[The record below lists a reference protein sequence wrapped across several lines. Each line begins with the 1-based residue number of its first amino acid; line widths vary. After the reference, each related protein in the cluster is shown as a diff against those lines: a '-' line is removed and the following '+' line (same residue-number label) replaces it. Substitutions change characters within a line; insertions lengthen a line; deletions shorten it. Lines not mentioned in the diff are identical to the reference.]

1 MEIGDKYGVLR
12 GLLPF
17 ALLAIACFGVLTL
30 VVLVDS
36 GHQLVRTAVFDLIRP
51 ALANAGWDHLL
62 DQLSS
67 VVLVP

>member
-1 MEIGDKYGVLR
+1 MEIR
-12 GLLPF
+12 GGRAMIGTLLPF
-17 ALLAIACFGVLTL
+17 ALLAIACFGVLAL

-36 GHQLVRTAVFDLIRP
+36 WHQLVRTAVFDLIRP
-51 ALANAGWDHLL
+51 ALANVGWDHLL

>member
-1 MEIGDKYGVLR
+1 MRGVL
-12 GLLPF
+12 GALLPF
-17 ALLAIACFGVLTL
+17 ALLVIVCFGVLTL

-36 GHQLVRTAVFDLIRP
+36 GHQLVRTAVFDLIKP
-51 ALANAGWDHLL
+51 ALANTGLDHLL

>member
-1 MEIGDKYGVLR
+1 MRGVL
-12 GLLPF
+12 GALLPF
-17 ALLAIACFGVLTL
+17 ALLVIACFGVLTL
-30 VVLVDS
+30 VVLVDF
-36 GHQLVRTAVFDLIRP
+36 GHQLVRTVVFDLIKP

>member
-1 MEIGDKYGVLR
+1 MEIGDRHAMIGT
-12 GLLPF
+12 LLPF
-17 ALLAIACFGVLTL
+17 ALLTIACFGVLTL

-36 GHQLVRTAVFDLIRP
+36 GHQLVRTVVFDLIRP
-51 ALANAGWDHLL
+51 ASANTGLDHLL

>member
-1 MEIGDKYGVLR
+1 MEIGDRRAMIGT
-12 GLLPF
+12 LLPF
-17 ALLAIACFGVLTL
+17 ALLVIACFGVLTL

-51 ALANAGWDHLL
+51 SLANTGLDHLL

>member
-1 MEIGDKYGVLR
+1 MLR
-12 GLLPF
+12 ALLPF
-17 ALLAIACFGVLTL
+17 VLLTITCFGVLTL

>member
-1 MEIGDKYGVLR
+1 MRGVL
-12 GLLPF
+12 GTLLPL
-17 ALLAIACFGVLTL
+17 ALLAIACFGVLAL

-51 ALANAGWDHLL
+51 ALANTGLDYLL

>member
-1 MEIGDKYGVLR
+1 MEIKDIRGVL
-12 GLLPF
+12 GALLPF
-17 ALLAIACFGVLTL
+17 ALLTIACNGVLTL

-51 ALANAGWDHLL
+51 ALANTGLDHLL

>member
-1 MEIGDKYGVLR
+1 MEIGDKHGVL
-12 GLLPF
+12 GALLPF
-17 ALLAIACFGVLTL
+17 ALLAVACFGVLTL

-51 ALANAGWDHLL
+51 ALSNAGWDHLL